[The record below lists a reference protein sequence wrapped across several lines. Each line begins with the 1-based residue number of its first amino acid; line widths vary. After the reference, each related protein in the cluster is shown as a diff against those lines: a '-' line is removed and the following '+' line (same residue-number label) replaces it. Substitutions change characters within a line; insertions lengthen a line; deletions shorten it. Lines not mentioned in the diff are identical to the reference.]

1 MKLKKSQLKE
11 LIKQAIVEDL
21 MDKEIKNPKTGN
33 MIKVRT
39 ALQLPDEHPAN
50 KKAKGMVAKK
60 PIKKDSGEFSI
71 DKVMSK
77 KIGKDT
83 VGDILD
89 NPKHPNYDKAEKY
102 ASQFNPDD
110 EKVVSGEGPKVK
122 GPKPG
127 GEFSIDK
134 VMDAT
139 IGKEKVSDLL
149 GDEEHPDYEA
159 ALKYVMGFNPD
170 DEKVI
175 SGAGEKAKKKAKDID
190 KQSMKAA
197 DDANAKMDA
206 AEKAAKKKKKGKV
219 KSNPFSESKIKRYT
233 VKEVRMWMKKLEENR
248 YKKVYNSDARRV
260 AWMVNNEGVEISEMP
275 KSMSKKWTK
284 AQYGRE
290 RYLANEFIKSKS
302 EQLSETKFYAFFNKK
317 KHTIDGKSLYDAKQ
331 KAILKLKVPKS
342 KVGMLSVVNAKEHEG
357 GSFRFEQKLRQT
369 IREIIKEQLNE
380 VKFKKVILPNDMK
393 TKVKVSKMIKQLK
406 LKIDKDYDVKAL
418 KARGGDQVI
427 SILPKHY
434 NKFIEL
440 AMKNKLNPRG

>member
-1 MKLKKSQLKE
+1 VKLKKSQLKE

-248 YKKVYNSDARRV
+248 YKKVYNADARRV
-260 AWMVNNEGVEISEMP
+260 SWMVNNEGVEISEMP

-290 RYLANEFIKSKS
+290 RYLATEFVKSKS
-302 EQLSETKFYAFFNKK
+302 EQMT
-317 KHTIDGKSLYDAKQ
+317 
-331 KAILKLKVPKS
+331 
-342 KVGMLSVVNAKEHEG
+342 EG
-357 GSFRFEQKLRQT
+357 KLRKV
-369 IREIIKEQLNE
+369 IREILKEQLNLNE
-380 VKFKKVILPNDMK
+380 YVGAGKPIPSNKAKYLFVPENQMIRFSRVYKKLIQKGFVYIGDQ
-393 TKVKVSKMIKQLK
+393 SKEKKKINKHYTVT
-406 LKIDKDYDVKAL
+406 IDKKMYNDVLDSLMSKSF
-418 KARGGDQVI
+418 KI
-427 SILPKHY
+427 KT
-434 NKFIEL
+434 
-440 AMKNKLNPRG
+440 